1 MAVTKKIILEV
12 DSKDAQKGLDKTS
25 DALKKVG
32 KSGGLVGKSFK
43 TIGVAMK
50 AMGWGLLIGLLAGI
64 FEAFKKNQKMTDLV
78 ARGMDTLQ
86 KVVGFLVDGFVEALK
101 LIDLLSFGMLNLS
114 GEADGASSSLQ
125 SQRNE
130 LELIEAEQQ
139 KITLQ
144 YQTQAEKLRQV
155 RDDESLTME
164 ERMNANNQLG
174 GLLEEQFQKERANV
188 LYMIEVR
195 QKELALDE
203 HSIEKKKALIAAET
217 MLAELEERITGQ
229 RSEQLVNVNSLKREQ
244 VSISRSNASSV
255 KEEVKTLEEMIS
267 AMEAY
272 KGTLELTAEQEYNK
286 ERKNLEEEYQ
296 KFLEE
301 VRGRNTQKVTTEAG
315 KELRRVR
322 RKYKKNQEA
331 LKIHYDMLEITGNS
345 MHTKSEVN
353 QMVRDKKTLANKI
366 AHLKELRKT
375 QEAEL
380 QTASDEEVALTEKYD
395 EIFLD
400 MELDFAAEKEK
411 INKAAIDKAMGD
423 LMSDA
428 QKEIMLTKGKDA
440 QLLSMLVD
448 LKGREEKELADLK
461 AEKVLALENDLLDN
475 EAKLA
480 IEERFLRD
488 KQELEGRYREE
499 GAIIEEEYE
508 LEKEEKRKARNA
520 AMVDSAMSIA
530 NSLVAISAATAKKE
544 ISELDKKFKKGEIS
558 EEEYNKQK
566 NAIQKKQ
573 AKKEK
578 AAALLGIAV
587 DTARGISQAVAAG
600 AGIPFPGNIPAIL
613 TGVAAVLAGVAQA
626 STILGETPDT
636 EEPSIE
642 DDTGDSDAPT
652 VPTFGAIETDAPPV
666 QAFVVEGDV
675 SSAQAL
681 ANDIAL
687 QATL

>member
-1 MAVTKKIILEV
+1 MADNKIFKIIADTKGAV
-12 DSKDAQKGLDKTS
+12 KGIGAFSKSLKGLNTVQKITKIGFKGIGM
-25 DALKKVG
+25 ALKG
-32 KSGGLVGKSFK
+32 
-43 TIGVAMK
+43 
-50 AMGWGLLIGLLAGI
+50 MGIGLLIPIVMALV
-64 FEAFKKNQKMTDLV
+64 EAFKKNQKITDLM
-78 ARGMDTLQ
+78 A
-86 KVVGFLVDGFVEALK
+86 KVTDVLAKAVGYLVDGFEFALK
-101 LIDLLSFGMLNLS
+101 VVDKLTFGLLNLS
-114 GEADGASSSLQ
+114 GAADDGSKSLQ
-125 SQRNE
+125 DQRNE
-130 LELIEAEQQ
+130 VRLMEAEQQ
-139 KITLQ
+139 KLTLQ
-144 YQTQAEKLRQV
+144 YQTQAEKLRQL
-155 RDDESLTME
+155 RDDDSLTME
-164 ERMNANNQLG
+164 ERMNANTQLG
-174 GLLEEQFQKERANV
+174 ALLEEQFQKEKANV

-195 QKELALDE
+195 QRELALDE
-203 HSIEKKKALIAAET
+203 HSIEKKEALINAEI

-229 RSEQLVNVNSLKREQ
+229 RSEQLVNINSLKREQ
-244 VSISRSNASSV
+244 VSISKSNTASV
-255 KEEVKTLEEMIS
+255 KKEVKTLEEMIS

-272 KGTLELTAEQEYNK
+272 KGALELTAEQEYNK
-286 ERKNLEEEYQ
+286 ERKKLEEEYQ

-301 VRGRNTQKVTTEAG
+301 VRGRNTQKVKTEAG
-315 KELRRVR
+315 KELSRVR
-322 RKYKKNQEA
+322 RKYKENQEA
-331 LKIHYDMLEITGNS
+331 LKTHYDMLEIAGTS
-345 MHTKSEVN
+345 MYIESEVN
-353 QMVRDKKTLANKI
+353 QMIRNKKKLANQI

-380 QTASDEEVALTEKYD
+380 QTASDEEIALTEKYD

-440 QLLSMLVD
+440 ELLSMLVD
-448 LKGREEKELADLK
+448 LKGKEEKEIADLE
-461 AEKVLALENDLLDN
+461 AAKVLALENDLLDK

-480 IEERFLRD
+480 IEDRFLRD
-488 KQELEGRYREE
+488 MQELEGRYKEE

-508 LEKEEKRKARNA
+508 LEKDEKRKARNA
-520 AMVDSAMSIA
+520 AMIDSAMSIA
-530 NSLVAISAATAKKE
+530 NSLVAISAAAAKKE
-544 ISELDKKFKKGEIS
+544 ISALDKKFKAGEIS

-566 NAIQKKQ
+566 NAIQAKQ

-578 AAALLGIAV
+578 AAALLGVAV

-600 AGIPFPGNIPAIL
+600 SGIPFPGNIPAIL
-613 TGVAAVLAGVAQA
+613 AGVAAVIAGVAQA
-626 STILGETPDT
+626 STILGESPDT
-636 EEPSIE
+636 EEPDIE
-642 DDTGDSDAPT
+642 EDTGDSDAPT